1 MKNVREITSSFGGLV
16 TGAIEAMEF
25 GAILEVNQT
34 TGEGEIRYQ
43 GNTYHATATQVDT
56 YINLPQVKHVRQGK
70 YCIRK
75 DMRQPFG
82 GVTFYQD
89 DDFRAKHV

>member
-1 MKNVREITSSFGGLV
+1 MKNVREITSLFGGVV
-16 TGAIEAMEF
+16 TGAVEAMEF
-25 GAILEVNQT
+25 GVTGEVDRV

-43 GNTYHATATQVDT
+43 GNTYHATKIQVDA
-56 YINLPQVKHVRQGK
+56 YIHLPQVKHMRQGK

-89 DDFRAKHV
+89 DDFRAKHL

>member
-1 MKNVREITSSFGGLV
+1 MKNVREITSLFEGAV

-25 GAILEVNQT
+25 GAILEVDHA

-43 GNTYHATATQVDT
+43 GNTYHATKIQVDA
-56 YINLPQVKHVRQGK
+56 YVHLPQVKHMRQGK

-82 GVTFYQD
+82 EVTFYQD
-89 DDFRAKHV
+89 DEFRAKHL